1 MKSTTFLLATIVS
14 AALGSGCVSAI
25 HQTAFNP
32 ETVKANDRTVAHAP
46 YKVTGLT
53 LVHREDPIHYWRE
66 KDAEHPGLYAS
77 SAKASEMIRKDELGT
92 ASDWFKVPKGTATPS
107 MVALAQE
114 FLFAEGNDKV
124 KALGLPGHTM
134 GMAASAVPVSEE
146 QDALKRLVRETRLA
160 PYGWPAELTAESL
173 NARLVAERPE
183 LFSDSGESVPLH
195 VLVAFTTENRD
206 YHTEFSPLS
215 QRTTEVPS
223 AGLQTFGV
231 WVLSG
236 IHTPVP
242 GKAVPKPGVEFEIS
256 YASKGFFGSLF
267 GSPLP
272 GDSGKIQARSYAW
285 NPQGADEYRE
295 LVGRSLAA
303 AVVEALNG
311 LPDDLFET
319 VLRK

>member
-1 MKSTTFLLATIVS
+1 MKNFKILAVFPAI

-25 HQTAFNP
+25 HQTAFDSA
-32 ETVKANDRTVAHAP
+32 TVKPNDRTVAHAP

-77 SAKASEMIRKDELGT
+77 SAKASETIRKDELGT

-107 MVALAQE
+107 MITLAQGL
-114 FLFAEGNDKV
+114 LFEEGNGKV
-124 KALGLPGHTM
+124 NALGLPGHM
-134 GMAASAVPVSEE
+134 LGMAESAMPASDELGE
-146 QDALKRLVRETRLA
+146 MKRLVREARLA

-173 NARLVAERPE
+173 NARLVAERPD

-206 YHTEFSPLS
+206 FHTEFSPLS

-242 GKAVPKPGVEFEIS
+242 RKAAPKPGVEFEIS

-267 GSPLP
+267 GSPIP
-272 GDSGKIQARSYAW
+272 EEPENVQARSYAW

>member
-1 MKSTTFLLATIVS
+1 MKNFKILAVFPAI

-25 HQTAFNP
+25 HQTAFDSA
-32 ETVKANDRTVAHAP
+32 TVKPNDRTVAHAP

-53 LVHREDPIHYWRE
+53 LVHHADTIHYWRE
-66 KDAEHPGLYAS
+66 KDAKSPGQFAS
-77 SAKASEMIRKDELGT
+77 NVKASESVRNDELGT
-92 ASDWFKVPKGTATPS
+92 ASSWFKVPKGTATPS
-107 MVALAQE
+107 MITLAQE
-114 FLFAEGNDKV
+114 FLLMQGNGKV
-124 KALGLPGHTM
+124 KALGLPGHGM
-134 GMAASAVPVSEE
+134 GVAPLDGAFSSE
-146 QDALKRLVRETRLA
+146 RIREAMLA

-173 NARLVAERPE
+173 NARLVAERPD
-183 LFSDSGESVPLH
+183 LFTDSGDSVPLH

-206 YHTEFSPLS
+206 FHTEFSPLS

-267 GSPLP
+267 GSPIP
-272 GDSGKIQARSYAW
+272 GEPENVQARSYAW

-311 LPDDLFET
+311 LPDELFET